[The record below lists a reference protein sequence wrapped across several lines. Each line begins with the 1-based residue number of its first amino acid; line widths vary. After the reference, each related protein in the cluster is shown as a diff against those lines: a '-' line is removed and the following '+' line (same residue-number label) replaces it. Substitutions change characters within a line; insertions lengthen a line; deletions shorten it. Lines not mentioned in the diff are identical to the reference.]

1 MAIFAKLQNSVSGTG
16 QVPIGAMLPRQS
28 LVVPKGWLWCD
39 GGTFSSTLYPELARI
54 LGNTY
59 GTSSGTTYY
68 LPDTQGRIL
77 IGAGQGSGLTNR
89 VLGTQ
94 LGTENVTLTS
104 VESGSGS
111 HSHASTIATID
122 HAHTYL
128 RNSGSSF
135 MGLTGGGSSVNGSSI
150 SFTSSVT
157 PTLTYTNVDT
167 TAAAASAAHNNMQPS
182 LPISFI
188 IKAG

>member
-94 LGTENVTLTS
+94 LGTETVTLTALESGSPAHSHSDTLTS
-104 VESGSGS
+104 VN
-111 HSHASTIATID
+111 HSHTTSNA
-122 HAHTYL
+122 
-128 RNSGSSF
+128 GSA
-135 MGLTGGGSSVNGSSI
+135 GGGNPLTSVAGRTTVSTGSRNPA
-150 SFTSSVT
+150 TA
-157 PTLTYTNVDT
+157 PYTYTIVAESS
-167 TAAAASAAHNNMQPS
+167 AATDAHNNMQPVFCTN
-182 LPISFI
+182 FI
-188 IKAG
+188 IRAI

>member
-1 MAIFAKLQNSVSGTG
+1 MGIKSLFDHTVSQSSIVEVGTI
-16 QVPIGAMLPRQS
+16 VMYTSINF
-28 LVVPKGWLWCD
+28 PKGWLRCD
-39 GGTFSSTLYPELARI
+39 GSSYSITDYPQLYAV
-54 LGNTY
+54 LGVSVVPQLV
-59 GTSSGTTYY
+59 GRAAIG
-68 LPDTQGRIL
+68 QGF
-77 IGAGQGSGLTNR
+77 GSGLTNR